1 MSEEC
6 VIVSLART
14 PIGRAYRGTFNA
26 TATPTLAA
34 HAITHALSRAGVDG
48 AEVEDVVLGCA
59 QQQGVQIWNLARFS
73 ALRAGLP
80 ASVPGVTI
88 DRQCASGLDAIA
100 IAAARIRSGE
110 MRIAVAGGAESISL
124 VQTAELRIGQDPEL
138 TALWPTAYMP
148 MLDTAEVVAKRYG
161 ISREAQDE
169 YAARS
174 QARTASAQAA
184 GRFDAEIVP
193 ITTAMSV
200 TGKATGETT
209 HKQVTLAKDEG
220 NRPETTQASLAALKS
235 VRPGGSVTAGNASQL
250 SDGAAVLV
258 LMSGREASRRGL
270 VPLGALRGF
279 AVAGVAPEEMGI
291 GPIQAVPLLLTRHGL
306 KIDDIGLWELNEA
319 FAAQVIPV
327 RDRLGLPDEL
337 LNVDGGAI
345 AIGHPYGMTGA
356 RAAGH
361 LLTEGKRRG
370 ARHGVVTMC
379 IGGGMGAA
387 GLFEI
392 F

>member
-1 MSEEC
+1 MGSDC

-14 PIGRAYRGTFNA
+14 PIGRAYRGAFNT
-26 TATPTLAA
+26 TATPSLAA

-48 AEVEDVVLGCA
+48 AEVEDVLLGCA

-110 MRIAVAGGAESISL
+110 MQIAVAGGAESISL
-124 VQTAELRIGQDPEL
+124 VQTSDLRIGQDPQL
-138 TALWPTAYMP
+138 SAAWPTAYMP
-148 MLDTAEVVAKRYG
+148 MLDTAEVVAKRYS
-161 ISREAQDE
+161 ISRDAQDE

-174 QARTASAQAA
+174 QARTAAAQEA

-193 ITTAMSV
+193 MTASMAV
-200 TGKATGETT
+200 TDKATGEKTQ
-209 HKQVTLAKDEG
+209 KQVTLSQDEG
-220 NRPETTQASLAALKS
+220 NRPETNQASLAALKS
-235 VRPGGSVTAGNASQL
+235 VREGGTVTAGNASQL
-250 SDGAAVLV
+250 SDGAAVMV
-258 LMSGREASRRGL
+258 LMSEKEALRRGL
-270 VPLGALRGF
+270 TPLGALRGF

-291 GPIQAVPLLLTRHGL
+291 GPIQAVPLLLKRHGL

-327 RDRLGLPDEL
+327 RDRLGLPDER

-345 AIGHPYGMTGA
+345 SIGHPYGMTGA

-361 LLTEGKRRG
+361 LLIEGKRRG
-370 ARHGVVTMC
+370 VCYGVVTMC